1 MAETINDDNKFLNL
15 TQLKVYNTKIKSL
28 ISAAQNSADNAGL
41 VATAANTK
49 ATNNEHNI
57 ASLQSE
63 VDSHDSQL
71 KEITVSTIPAL
82 KTSISTAQSTANSA
96 KATAEA
102 AIPKAG
108 GSVSGKL
115 YWQNGSTPNVTISS
129 SGIEATTIVKSGG
142 TASQVLIANG
152 SIKTLGKANGI
163 PTLDSNGFIP
173 INQLGNLDTTVAEV
187 VKALPTT
194 DVKKHIYMVAASST
208 SSNNIY
214 KEYIYTGDVN
224 AAYDATK
231 WEQLGEFKADVD
243 LSGYL
248 TKTNASNTYLTK
260 TAAGSYL
267 LKTDASNTYLTKTT
281 ASSTYAPISSLN
293 NYQFKLDGV
302 VFDEGSTAGHLR
314 ITLHDGTGA
323 PAGGGYGIVGDVP
336 NATQAL
342 AGLMSKEDKTKLDG
356 IAAQANKITV
366 DSVLS
371 STSTNPVQNKV
382 INTALAGKAS
392 TAVATTTAN
401 GLMSSGDKTKLN
413 GIANGANN
421 YVLPRATMKVLGGV
435 QLGSSFI
442 DSEDHLEIRTIT
454 NDEISA
460 LF

>member
-1 MAETINDDNKFLNL
+1 MTKYLDETGLKTLVTEVKKAIKAGDDKNIPTSQKGVAN
-15 TQLKVYNTKIKSL
+15 
-28 ISAAQNSADNAGL
+28 G
-41 VATAANTK
+41 VAT
-49 ATNNEHNI
+49 
-57 ASLQSE
+57 L
-63 VDSHDSQL
+63 D
-71 KEITVSTIPAL
+71 
-82 KTSISTAQSTANSA
+82 
-96 KATAEA
+96 
-102 AIPKAG
+102 G
-108 GSVSGKL
+108 GGK
-115 YWQNGSTPNVTISS
+115 
-129 SGIEATTIVKSGG
+129 
-142 TASQVLIANG
+142 
-152 SIKTLGKANGI
+152 
-163 PTLDSNGFIP
+163 IP
-173 INQLGNLDTTVAEV
+173 IEQLGNLDTTLFEIVSQ
-187 VKALPTT
+187 LPIS
-194 DVKKHIYMVAASST
+194 DIKKNHIYLTLPDTGTNGIST
-208 SSNNIY
+208 YAPPVGGNSLPQNIY

-248 TKTNASNTYLTK
+248 TKTDASNTYLTK
-260 TAAGSYL
+260 TAAGNYL
-267 LKTDASNTYLTKTT
+267 LKTDASNTYLTKAT
-281 ASSTYAPISSLN
+281 ASSTYALASSLN

-342 AGLMSKEDKTKLDG
+342 AGLMSKEDKAKLDG
-356 IAAQANKITV
+356 IATQANKITI
-366 DSVLS
+366 DSALS

-421 YVLPRATMKVLGGV
+421 YVLPRATMDVLGGV
-435 QLGSSFI
+435 QLGNSFI
-442 DSEDHLEIRTIT
+442 DSENHLEIRTIT